1 MALELIQF
9 DTFLVIFSLIIW
21 FLAGVVKGIV
31 GFAMPMI
38 LLSGLTTMVT
48 AEIALG
54 ALILPTVV
62 SNVQLAGSQGVKAA
76 VSSLVQF
83 KLFLLTGGV
92 VLLASAQLAPYVPEV
107 LFLGSL
113 GIMIVSFCL
122 FQMLGLRFSHDA
134 QNKKATIGFGVLAGF
149 VGGMSGVWGP
159 PTVAYL
165 TALDTEKSEQIRVQG
180 VVYGLGALLL
190 LVGHIGSGI
199 FTWSIAPF
207 SAMLVIPAVIGVWVG
222 TQICKKVDQPMFRKA
237 TLVVLLIAGCNL
249 IRRAFLG

>member
-1 MALELIQF
+1 MAIELIQF
-9 DTFLVIFSLIIW
+9 DTFLVVFSLIIA
-21 FLAGVVKGIV
+21 FIAGVVKGIV

-62 SNVQLAGSQGVKAA
+62 SNVQLAGSQGAKAA

-92 VLLASAQLAPYVPEV
+92 VLLASAQLAPYVPAV

-122 FQMLGLRFSHDA
+122 FQMLDLRFSHDA
-134 QNKKATIGFGVLAGF
+134 QSKKAAIGFGAFAGF
-149 VGGMSGVWGP
+149 FGGMSGVWGP

>member
-1 MALELIQF
+1 MALELMQF
-9 DTFLVIFSLIIW
+9 DTFLVVFSLILG

-38 LLSGLTTMVT
+38 LLSGLTTIVP

-62 SNVQLAGSQGVKAA
+62 SNVQQAGSQGLKAA
-76 VSSLVQF
+76 VSSLVRF
-83 KLFLLTGGV
+83 KLFLLTGSG
-92 VLLASAQLAPYVPEV
+92 VLLASAQLAPYVPAV

-122 FQMLGLRFSHDA
+122 FQMLGLRFSLEV
-134 QNKKATIGFGVLAGF
+134 QNKRAAIGFGAFAGF

-180 VVYGLGALLL
+180 VVYGLSALLL
-190 LVGHIGSGI
+190 LVGHIASGI

-222 TQICKKVDQPMFRKA
+222 TQICEKIDQPMFRKA
-237 TLVVLLIAGCNL
+237 TLMVLLIAGCNL
-249 IRRAFLG
+249 VRRAFLA